1 MSIRKVAASPDIV
14 RSAVIAVR
22 VVSPSALQLDALPPR
37 RPAPL
42 FPHKPGYDFTLRKGG
57 GICRRT
63 ISACIVCTPEAGL
76 SLRRRKC
83 KHCVRVGQ
91 PLRVWT
97 EANQAWALDFVHDAV
112 ESGQAIRVLNVMDA
126 HTQECLPVVSRSD
139 VVA

>member
-1 MSIRKVAASPDIV
+1 
-14 RSAVIAVR
+14 
-22 VVSPSALQLDALPPR
+22 
-37 RPAPL
+37 
-42 FPHKPGYDFTLRKGG
+42 
-57 GICRRT
+57 
-63 ISACIVCTPEAGL
+63 
-76 SLRRRKC
+76 
-83 KHCVRVGQ
+83 VRVGQ